1 MYQQRIER
9 VARRI
14 AATVTLG
21 ATLAGCSNLYFD
33 RRDTIA
39 LSGGDAVAANEI
51 AQMVDPWPA
60 QSGNTTIAFNGQ
72 KMQSAVER
80 YRTNKVTPPVSPTTL
95 DIMNQQQAPPTAQA
109 NTSTTTPS
117 GNSSTSA
124 ISTPISAQ

>member
-1 MYQQRIER
+1 MCRPIER
-9 VARRI
+9 VARTI
-14 AATVTLG
+14 AAAVTLG
-21 ATLAGCSNLYFD
+21 AMLTGCSDLYYD

-39 LSGGDAVAANEI
+39 LSGGNAVAANEV
-51 AQMVDPWPA
+51 AQMVDPWPPH
-60 QSGNTTIAFNGQ
+60 SGTTNIATNGQ

-95 DIMNQQQAPPTAQA
+95 DIMNQQQAPPTAQT